1 MTARRRFARCAWL
14 ARQPDGWGLG
24 LVLLA
29 LWVCLISG
37 GQADRAAAGMPDCH
51 PMAQGASASS
61 THTPKPISGHASLS
75 APCCQL
81 WLLPEALSTLPML
94 VLTLSHPPVPR
105 RLAFRSRSEPPLGKP
120 PRFSSSLTG

>member
-1 MTARRRFARCAWL
+1 MTVGWRLTRC
-14 ARQPDGWGLG
+14 ARQPDGWRLG

-37 GQADRAAAGMPDCH
+37 GQTDRAATGMPDCH
-51 PMAQGASASS
+51 PIAQGTRPSSA
-61 THTPKPISGHASLS
+61 HTPMPISGHASLS

-81 WLLPEALSTLPML
+81 WLLPGVLAALPILIPA
-94 VLTLSHPPVPR
+94 LSHPPVPR

-120 PRFSSSLTG
+120 PRFSSPLIG